1 MDEKLSGSYYT
12 PQKTIHF
19 IYNYLQQQHKPI
31 KSIRAQRWRWKVH
44 STFFQIQF
52 CRQYCRCGVIPRE
65 STGHQ

>member
-31 KSIRAQRWRWKVH
+31 KSILEPALEMEG
-44 STFFQIQF
+44 SFDFFPNPIL
-52 CRQYCRCGVIPRE
+52 
-65 STGHQ
+65 